1 MGIQVQDLHRKE
13 KNEKIKKR
21 DKLMLRFTI
30 DTLKYL
36 FAQFGEKYF
45 HLS

>member
-1 MGIQVQDLHRKE
+1 MGVEDPDMLV
-13 KNEKIKKR
+13 KNEKVKRR
-21 DKLMLRFTI
+21 DKLMLRFTM

-45 HLS
+45 DLS